1 MSKEK
6 AIWLFAGGQMQEPA
20 ALKIKSLGYRLIITD
35 RSMDCH
41 CARYADE
48 MLALDTF
55 DIPGN
60 LRAAPALAKKF
71 AIEAVLTAAADCHET
86 VASVGRS
93 LQLNALDPEIAHL
106 CRYKQK
112 TRAVL
117 TQAGLPQPACDTVK
131 DIDSARQLLAGFGGS
146 GVLKATNNSGS
157 RGFAAIQDPDA
168 LTPELFEAALD
179 AGTSGLVIVEE
190 KLEPVRR
197 EIAEQSLETVWYDG
211 KMYFLNW
218 VDRLFRN
225 DFLSFS
231 CLQSEKFYADT
242 SWAVE
247 IGHLNPAL
255 HSYET
260 LRQVTEHVYR
270 AGVAIGMH
278 KQRGGHILKAD
289 IMLTERGPYIIELTP
304 RLSGGWD
311 SSASTPARGA
321 DFIGGAIML
330 ALGHKLDLDLWHNHF
345 AYRNPALFA
354 AVLAWIEPG
363 AVNCIGR
370 KFSLGTGFQQEKA
383 LADAMTNL
391 KEKRYVL
398 PVE

>member
-1 MSKEK
+1 MNNNK
-6 AIWLFAGGQMQEPA
+6 AIWLFAGGPMQERA
-20 ALKIKSLGYRLIITD
+20 ASKIKSLGYQLIVTD
-35 RSMDCH
+35 REPDCH

-48 MLALDTF
+48 VLPLDTF

-60 LRAAPALAKKF
+60 LKAAESLARKF
-71 AIEAVLTAAADCHET
+71 KIEAVFTAAADCHET
-86 VASVGRS
+86 VATIGTA
-93 LQLNALDPEIAHL
+93 LKLNAIDPQIAHI

-112 TRAVL
+112 TRSILSDAK
-117 TQAGLPQPACDTVK
+117 LPQPASGVAGT
-131 DIDSARQLLAGFGGS
+131 IDEARRLLQSFGGK

-157 RGFAAIQDPDA
+157 RGFSIVSHPEA
-168 LTPELFEAALD
+168 LTTEMFEAALD

-190 KLEPVRR
+190 KLEPVQN
-197 EIAEQSLETVWYDG
+197 EIAEQSVETVWYDG

-225 DFLSFS
+225 DFLRFN
-231 CLQSEKFYADT
+231 CLQGEELYTDT

-255 HSYET
+255 HEYET
-260 LRQVTEHVYR
+260 MERVVTMIHR
-270 AGVAIGMH
+270 AGRAIGMH
-278 KQRGGHILKAD
+278 NQRGGHILKAD

-311 SSASTPARGA
+311 SSGSTPARGA
-321 DFIGGAIML
+321 DFVSGAIML
-330 ALGHKLDLDLWHNHF
+330 ALGKKLDLELWFEHF
-345 AYRNPALFA
+345 AYKNPSLFA
-354 AVLAWIEPG
+354 AVLASIEPG
-363 AVNCIGR
+363 AVDCIGR
-370 KFSLGTGFQQEKA
+370 KFSLGTGYQQEKA
-383 LADAMTNL
+383 LASAMTNL